1 MFLRRKL
8 EAVAGVQEPV
18 LVCTL
23 DESATYIYTNS
34 AGDLAADLFYAG
46 SSGQNYLYEF
56 GPRYSYYAIRSAG
69 TTTET
74 FSFEPNNQGTAGSD
88 TNMPISFES
97 WVAVQAST
105 ATTYLYGWDSGTDT
119 IYRKNITNST
129 GAVATSETTIET
141 SISLFREPLIAYSS
155 TVIYSLGD
163 SKILSGG
170 SVSSIT
176 ITSDNRERIAG
187 YIDGTTLYVMRSEQ
201 GTTTDDADIYLD
213 VYDISTPTSPS
224 LSSSNL
230 VADDYDALF
239 TGASKYSDLG
249 FRPYLRHDTVN
260 DVLVGFMAADNDH
273 GAVIFIDM
281 STFTATILTHGTDTI
296 GGTTIPQYPTD
307 FIVAEQTEVGY
318 LIGSPR
324 SWEGGVFQDQMGA
337 TDKFM
342 LSVDLSTGIT
352 NAAPTVTL
360 DSLNFEDVIPAG
372 TVNTY
377 DGTYLGV
384 VIFTGFN

>member
-23 DESATYIYTNS
+23 DESATYIYTNT
-34 AGDLAADLFYAG
+34 AGDIAADLFYAG
-46 SSGQNYLYEF
+46 SANQNYLYRF
-56 GPRYSYYAIRSAG
+56 GGRYDFYAVRSSG

-74 FSFEPNNQGTAGSD
+74 FSFEPYNQGTAGSD

-97 WVAVQAST
+97 WVTVQASA
-105 ATTYLYGWDSGTDT
+105 ATTYLYGWDGGTDT

-129 GAVATSETTIET
+129 GAVGTTETTIAT
-141 SISLFREPLIAYSS
+141 SVANFREPLIAYSS

-163 SKILSGG
+163 SLVLSGG
-170 SVSSIT
+170 SVSSVT
-176 ITSDNRERIAG
+176 ITSDNRNRVAG
-187 YIDGTTLYVMRSEQ
+187 YIDGTTLYVMRSVQ
-201 GTTTDDADIYLD
+201 GSTTDDANIYLD

-230 VADDYDALF
+230 LISDWDVPGLNA
-239 TGASKYSDLG
+239 YSDLG

-260 DVLVGFMAADNDH
+260 DVLVGFMSADNDH
-273 GAVIFIDM
+273 GSVIFIDM
-281 STFTATILTHGTDTI
+281 STFTETILTHATDTI
-296 GGTTIPQYPTD
+296 GGVAIPRYPTD
-307 FIVAEQTEVGY
+307 FIVAEETQVGY
-318 LIGSPR
+318 LVGSPK
-324 SWEGGVFQDQMGA
+324 SWINPTQLETQA
-337 TDKFM
+337 ADKFM

-360 DSLNFEDVIPAG
+360 DSLNFEDVVPAG

-377 DGTYLGV
+377 KDTNLGV

>member
-1 MFLRRKL
+1 MFLRRRL

-23 DESATYIYTNS
+23 DGSATYIYTNTS
-34 AGDLAADLFYAG
+34 GDLSADLFYVG
-46 SSGQNYLYEF
+46 SSGENYLDKF
-56 GPRYSYYAIRSAG
+56 GDTYDYYAIRSQG

-88 TNMPISFES
+88 VMPISFES
-97 WVAVQAST
+97 WVLVGLN
-105 ATTYLYGWDSGTDT
+105 ATTSYLYGWDGGTDT

-129 GAVATSETTIET
+129 GAVGTTETTIAT
-141 SISLFREPLIAYSS
+141 SIVNFREPLIAYSS

-163 SKILSGG
+163 SLVLSGG
-170 SVSSIT
+170 SVTSVT
-176 ITSDNRERIAG
+176 ITSDSRDRVAG

-230 VADDYDALF
+230 VANDYDALF
-239 TGASKYSDLG
+239 TGLSAYSDLG

-260 DVLVGFMAADNDH
+260 DVLVGFMAADNNH

-281 STFTATILTHGTDTI
+281 NTFTATILTHGTNTI

-307 FIVAEQTEVGY
+307 FIVSDATQVGY
-318 LIGSPR
+318 LVGSPE
-324 SWEGGVFQDQMGA
+324 SWINPNQDRMGA

-352 NAAPTVTL
+352 NAAPTVTI

-372 TVNTY
+372 TINTY
-377 DGTYLGV
+377 DTTQLGV
-384 VIFTGFN
+384 IIFTGFN

>member
-23 DESATYIYTNS
+23 DESATYIYTNT
-34 AGDLAADLFYAG
+34 AGDLAAELFYVG
-46 SSGQNYLYEF
+46 SANQNYLYQF
-56 GPRYSYYAIRSAG
+56 GGRYDYYAVRSSG

-74 FSFEPNNQGTAGSD
+74 FSFEPYNQGTAGSD
-88 TNMPISFES
+88 TNMPIGFES
-97 WVAVQAST
+97 WVTVQASA
-105 ATTYLYGWDSGTDT
+105 ATTYLYGWDAGTDA

-129 GAVATSETTIET
+129 GAVATTETTIAT
-141 SISLFREPLIAYSS
+141 SIANFREPLIAYSP
-155 TVIYSLGD
+155 TVIYSLG
-163 SKILSGG
+163 SSLVLSGG
-170 SVSSIT
+170 SVSSIS
-176 ITSDNRERIAG
+176 ITADNRNRVAG
-187 YIDGTTLYVMRSEQ
+187 YIDGTTLYVMRSVQ
-201 GTTTDDADIYLD
+201 GSDRDYADIYLD

-230 VADDYDALF
+230 LI
-239 TGASKYSDLG
+239 SDWPVPGVNAYNNLE

-260 DVLVGFMAADNDH
+260 DVLVGFMSGDGDD

-281 STFTATILTHGTDTI
+281 STFTETILTHATDTI
-296 GGTTIPQYPTD
+296 GGVAIPRYPTD
-307 FIVAEQTEVGY
+307 FIVAEGTQVGY
-318 LIGSPR
+318 LVGSPE
-324 SWEGGVFQDQMGA
+324 SWINPDQTKTQA

-360 DSLNFEDVIPAG
+360 DSLNFEDVVPTG
-372 TVNTY
+372 TISTY
-377 DGTYLGV
+377 EDTKLGV

>member
-23 DESATYIYTNS
+23 DESATYIYTNT

-46 SSGQNYLYEF
+46 SSGQNYLYQF
-56 GPRYSYYAIRSAG
+56 GGRYDYYAVRSSG

-74 FSFEPNNQGTAGSD
+74 FSFEPYNQGTAGSD

-97 WVAVQAST
+97 WVTVQASA
-105 ATTYLYGWDSGTDT
+105 ATTYLYGWDGGTDT

-129 GAVATSETTIET
+129 GAVATTETTIAT
-141 SISLFREPLIAYSS
+141 SVTFFREPLIAYSS

-163 SKILSGG
+163 SLVLSSG
-170 SVSSIT
+170 SVSSVT
-176 ITSDNRERIAG
+176 ITSDSRDRVAG
-187 YIDGTTLYVMRSEQ
+187 YIDGTTLYVMRSVE
-201 GTTTDDADIYLD
+201 GSTDEYADIYLD

-230 VADDYDALF
+230 LISDWLVPGGGF
-239 TGASKYSDLG
+239 NPYSDLG

-260 DVLVGFMAADNDH
+260 DVLVGFMSGDDDH
-273 GAVIFIDM
+273 GSVIFIDM
-281 STFTATILTHGTDTI
+281 STFAETILTHATDTI
-296 GGTTIPQYPTD
+296 GGVAIPRYPTD
-307 FIVAEQTEVGY
+307 FIVAEETQVGY
-318 LIGSPR
+318 LVGSPK
-324 SWEGGVFQDQMGA
+324 SWINSNQQETQA

-360 DSLNFEDVIPAG
+360 DSLNFEDVVPAG
-372 TVNTY
+372 TINTY
-377 DGTYLGV
+377 DGTQLGV

>member
-8 EAVAGVQEPV
+8 ESVAGIQEPV

-34 AGDLAADLFYAG
+34 AGDLAADLFYVGA
-46 SSGQNYLYEF
+46 SNQNYLYEF
-56 GPRYSYYAIRSAG
+56 GPRYSYYAVRSSG
-69 TTTET
+69 NTTET
-74 FSFEPNNQGTAGSD
+74 FSFEPDNQGTAGSD
-88 TNMPISFES
+88 TNMPITFES
-97 WVAVQAST
+97 LVAVEASA
-105 ATTYLYGWDSGTDT
+105 ATTYLYGWDGGTDT

-129 GAVATSETTIET
+129 GAVSSTEATIATSVA
-141 SISLFREPLIAYSS
+141 LFREPLIAYSS

-163 SKILSGG
+163 SLILSGG
-170 SVSSIT
+170 SVSSVT
-176 ITSDNRERIAG
+176 ITSDDRDRIAG

-224 LSSSNL
+224 LTSSNL
-230 VADDYDALF
+230 VADDYADLF
-239 TGASKYSDLG
+239 TGGSEYLELG

-260 DVLVGFMAADNDH
+260 DVLVGFMSADNNH

-281 STFTATILTHGTDTI
+281 NTFASTILTHGTDTI
-296 GGTTIPQYPTD
+296 GGTTIPLYPTD
-307 FIVAEQTEVGY
+307 FILAEQTEVGY
-318 LIGSPR
+318 LVGSPE
-324 SWEGGVFQDQMGA
+324 SWQNNQDQMGA

-342 LSVDLSTGIT
+342 LSVDLSTGIS

-360 DSLNFEDVIPAG
+360 DSLAFEDVVPAG

-377 DGTYLGV
+377 DGTKLGV

>member
-8 EAVAGVQEPV
+8 EAVAGIQEPV

-34 AGDLAADLFYAG
+34 AGDLSADLFYAG

-56 GPRYSYYAIRSAG
+56 GDRYDFYAIRSQG

-88 TNMPISFES
+88 VMPISFES
-97 WVAVQAST
+97 WVLVELN
-105 ATTYLYGWDSGTDT
+105 ATTSYLYGWDGGTDT

-129 GAVATSETTIET
+129 GAVGTTETTIAT
-141 SISLFREPLIAYSS
+141 SIVNFREPLIAYSS
-155 TVIYSLGD
+155 TVIYSLGG
-163 SKILSGG
+163 SLVLSGG
-170 SVSSIT
+170 SVTSVT
-176 ITSDNRERIAG
+176 ITSDNQDRVAG
-187 YIDGTTLYVMRSEQ
+187 YIDGTTLYVMWSED
-201 GTTTDDADIYLD
+201 GASPNVTDIYLD

-224 LSSSNL
+224 LTSSNL
-230 VADDYDALF
+230 VVNDYSAL
-239 TGASKYSDLG
+239 GRNSDID

-260 DVLVGFMAADNDH
+260 DVLVGFMSARNDH

-281 STFTATILTHGTDTI
+281 NTFTATILLHGTNTI
-296 GGTTIPQYPTD
+296 GGTTIPRYPTD
-307 FIVAEQTEVGY
+307 FIVAEETEVGY
-318 LIGSPR
+318 LVGSPT
-324 SWEGGVFQDQMGA
+324 SWENPTQQKMSA
-337 TDKFM
+337 TDKFI

-377 DGTYLGV
+377 DDTKLGV

>member
-8 EAVAGVQEPV
+8 ESVAGIQEPV

-34 AGDLAADLFYAG
+34 AGDLAADLFYVGA
-46 SSGQNYLYEF
+46 SSQNYLYEF
-56 GPRYSYYAIRSAG
+56 GPRYSYYAVRSSG
-69 TTTET
+69 NTTET
-74 FSFEPNNQGTAGSD
+74 FSFEPDNQGTAGSD
-88 TNMPISFES
+88 TNMPITFES
-97 WVAVQAST
+97 LVAVEASA
-105 ATTYLYGWDSGTDT
+105 ATTYLYGWDGGTDT

-129 GAVATSETTIET
+129 GAVSSTEATIATSVAF
-141 SISLFREPLIAYSS
+141 FREPLIAYSS

-163 SKILSGG
+163 SLILSGG
-170 SVSSIT
+170 SVSSVT
-176 ITSDNRERIAG
+176 ITSDDRDRIAG

-224 LSSSNL
+224 LTSSNL
-230 VADDYDALF
+230 VAEDYAALF
-239 TGASKYSDLG
+239 TGISDYSDLG

-260 DVLVGFMAADNDH
+260 DVLVGFMSADNDH

-281 STFTATILTHGTDTI
+281 NTFTATILTHGTDTI
-296 GGTTIPQYPTD
+296 GGTTIPLYPTD

-318 LIGSPR
+318 LVGSPK
-324 SWEGGVFQDQMGA
+324 SWQNNQDQMEA

-342 LSVDLSTGIT
+342 LSVDLSTGIS

-360 DSLNFEDVIPAG
+360 DSLAFEDVVPAG